1 MKEQNINLI
10 KNKIYKYFP
19 QCEIIL
25 FGSRATGNFNENS
38 DYDILIIINKNL
50 HIKKRRKFAHL
61 IRKELAKFKL
71 PVDIIIKNVK
81 QIKKYNQNSGYIVDE
96 AIINGIRI

>member
-1 MKEQNINLI
+1 MKEQNLNLI
-10 KNKIYKYFP
+10 KKKIYKYFP
-19 QCEIIL
+19 QSKIIL

-50 HIKKRRKFAHL
+50 RIKERHKFAHL

-96 AIINGIRI
+96 AIINGINI